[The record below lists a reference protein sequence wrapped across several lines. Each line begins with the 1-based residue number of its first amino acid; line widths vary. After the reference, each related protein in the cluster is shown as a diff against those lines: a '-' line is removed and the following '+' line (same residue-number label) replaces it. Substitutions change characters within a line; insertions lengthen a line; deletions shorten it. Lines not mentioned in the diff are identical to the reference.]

1 MKLAL
6 KILAGTIRVV
16 TSFWFVF
23 ALLLAIAASLLWRG
37 FSPGPSK
44 LETLA
49 GKIDDQKFQKWFATI
64 RTEQEK
70 AGLRTTFDAY
80 SRNFGSSVW
89 ARHAASELDER
100 GKPRFFDLAEMAM
113 SIESGEDRVEF
124 AKAHADA
131 YAIIVESGSADL
143 ASAYAEHLRE
153 LRKTGGRDWR
163 VARKSPL
170 AVAVHAATVGK
181 PDLWAWYLE
190 NRDWVDDYLV
200 ASQVDPED
208 DAPEKSLADILAE
221 FSHRPR
227 VYRALRDEV
236 SSWSDGKDG
245 YGSGDGDL
253 DVGEFLAKACGMVSL
268 YHDTFEVLCD
278 AGIPFGET
286 LDVFA
291 NNIGDLHFETPDA
304 CRETGVELANLYRS
318 HRAVWDAA
326 AAPGGEGTIRFFH
339 NVPQHAETVLT
350 AFGEAGILPFLMK
363 NYSDSLELL
372 TAASE
377 SLVRYEAVGWSIL
390 ATFAGNDEFKRA
402 LLAKGVGHLVVPYVA
417 LKGGDSSAVSEC
429 LDDPRWVK
437 RYLNPDGSFK
447 PETETIIEAMPFVGG
462 IATVV
467 KHQFRGEPVTMGEI
481 GWAAFDVVDDAV
493 TIAAVVAAVAAT
505 PVTGGASDAGAAALL
520 AAKETA
526 VQGAKQGT
534 KVTVKQGAKQLAK
547 QSVKAGGKYAA
558 KKGGKAIVRKG
569 IENAAGRESKAIARR
584 TLVRQL
590 AQTTGRTGAWTAR
603 VAGKSIRLV
612 ASPVTKTMEAWR
624 KLPPAARKSI
634 LRTAA
639 ATMFFIAVTARTL
652 PKLPVAVH
660 ETLKRT
666 GEQVGKLVNESVRGV
681 ADGFVEAVK
690 ATLGL
695 HQSSIRPL
703 NFVVGG
709 VAFGVAL
716 LLLLRRRQRCLPP
729 ARLA

>member
-6 KILAGTIRVV
+6 KILAGTVRVV

-23 ALLLAIAASLLWRG
+23 FLLLAVAASLIWRG

-44 LETLA
+44 LEKLA
-49 GKIDDQKFQKWFATI
+49 HEIRDTKFQTWYATI

-70 AGLRTTFDAY
+70 AAVRTALDAY
-80 SRNFGSSVW
+80 SRNFGSAVW
-89 ARHAASELDER
+89 AQHTVSELDEK
-100 GKPRFFDLAEMAM
+100 GKPRFFDLAELAM

-124 AKAHADA
+124 AKAHADT
-131 YAIIVESGSADL
+131 YTLIVESGSADL

-170 AVAVHAATVGK
+170 AVAVHAASVGK
-181 PDLWAWYLE
+181 PDLWAWYLD

-200 ASQVDPED
+200 AMHPDTDDED
-208 DAPEKSLADILAE
+208 SETSLVGVLDE
-221 FSHRPR
+221 FRRHPK
-227 VYRALRDEV
+227 VYHALRNEV
-236 SSWSDGKDG
+236 AQWSDPKDPDEELEA
-245 YGSGDGDL
+245 S
-253 DVGEFLAKACGMVSL
+253 EFLAAAFGMVSL
-268 YHDTFEVLCD
+268 YRDTFEVLSD
-278 AGIPFGET
+278 AGIPFGEA

-291 NNIGDLHFETPDA
+291 NNIRDLHFDSPDV
-304 CRETGVELANLYRS
+304 CRETGVELAALYRS

-326 AAPGGEGTIRFFH
+326 AAPGGGGAIRYFRD
-339 NVPQHAETVLT
+339 VPQHADAVLA
-350 AFGEAGILPFLMK
+350 AFGEAGILPFLME
-363 NYSDSLELL
+363 NYSDSLDLL

-377 SLVRYEAVGWSIL
+377 SLVRYESVGWSVL

-402 LLAKGVGHLVVPYVA
+402 LLAKGVGHLVVPFVA
-417 LKGGDSSAVSEC
+417 LKGGDSAAVSQC

-534 KVTVKQGAKQLAK
+534 KVTVKQGAKQLAR

-569 IENAAGRESKAIARR
+569 IESVAGRESKAIARR

-590 AQTTGRTGAWTAR
+590 AQTSGRTGAWTVR
-603 VAGKSIRLV
+603 VAGKSVRLV
-612 ASPVTKTMEAWR
+612 ASPVTKTMAAWR
-624 KLPPAARKSI
+624 KLPPVARKVI

-652 PKLPVAVH
+652 PKLPEAVH
-660 ETLKRT
+660 ETMKRT
-666 GEQVGKLVNESVRGV
+666 GEQIGNLVNATVKGV

-690 ATLGL
+690 ATLGVPK
-695 HQSSIRPL
+695 SSTRTL

-709 VAFGVAL
+709 SAL
-716 LLLLRRRQRCLPP
+716 LFAIILLLRHRQRSLAP